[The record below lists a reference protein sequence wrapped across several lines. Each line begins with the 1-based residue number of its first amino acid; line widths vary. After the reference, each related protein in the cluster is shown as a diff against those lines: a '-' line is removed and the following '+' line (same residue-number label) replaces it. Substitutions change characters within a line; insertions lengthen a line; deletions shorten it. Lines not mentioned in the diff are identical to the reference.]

1 MQDSPEVEKAPQ
13 KEVAIIDQ
21 VEQKPKPKTQRMVK
35 FDDNVSKISLKID
48 MESVYSQKTK
58 DLEEETKAERLRN
71 QYLARR

>member
-1 MQDSPEVEKAPQ
+1 MQDSPGLEKAPQ
-13 KEVAIIDQ
+13 KEVVIIDQ

-58 DLEEETKAERLRN
+58 DLEEERKKEIEDMKAQR
-71 QYLARR
+71 

>member
-13 KEVAIIDQ
+13 KEVVVIDQ
-21 VEQKPKPKTQRMVK
+21 VEQKPKPKTQRTVK

-58 DLEEETKAERLRN
+58 DLEEEMKAQRSREK
-71 QYLARR
+71 YLARR